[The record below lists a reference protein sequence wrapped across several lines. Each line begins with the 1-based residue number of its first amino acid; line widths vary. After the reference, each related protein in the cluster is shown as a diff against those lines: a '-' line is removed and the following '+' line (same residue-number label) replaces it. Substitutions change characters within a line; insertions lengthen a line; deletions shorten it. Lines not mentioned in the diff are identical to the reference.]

1 MSVFKMTEIVGTSK
15 EGLEQAIQEA
25 LGRASK
31 TVRDMHWFEVKEIRG
46 TVKDGQVGEFQVRM
60 AVGFKLDD

>member
-1 MSVFKMTEIVGTSK
+1 MGVFKMTEIVGTSK